1 MTHTLHR
8 YGPAEDQA
16 DDFLVLAMP
25 ARGFDERTAIE
36 RQKEFLRRA
45 LRHGPVNIG
54 DTAQRSWHHSEK
66 GLKPWIHWRRP
77 SSPEPDDVI
86 EAVAAPSPVTA
97 VFDNYDAMRGFLE
110 ELREADLGLS
120 INVSAL
126 TAKAAECC
134 LALGI
139 PRHSVEYSLG
149 FFGRTERLPTEA
161 VLRLCTMC
169 GHGMIGHGLA
179 QKMVTWVRTGRRTPE
194 EASRCLAR
202 FCNCGAFNPRRA
214 ARILGESGGTRE

>member
-77 SSPEPDDVI
+77 ER
-86 EAVAAPSPVTA
+86 
-97 VFDNYDAMRGFLE
+97 AMIH
-110 ELREADLGLS
+110 D
-120 INVSAL
+120 SA
-126 TAKAAECC
+126 K
-134 LALGI
+134 
-139 PRHSVEYSLG
+139 
-149 FFGRTERLPTEA
+149 
-161 VLRLCTMC
+161 
-169 GHGMIGHGLA
+169 
-179 QKMVTWVRTGRRTPE
+179 
-194 EASRCLAR
+194 
-202 FCNCGAFNPRRA
+202 
-214 ARILGESGGTRE
+214 